1 MVDTAGKEEGSA
13 IIIKRVKKV
22 EGGHHGGAWKVAYA
36 DFVTAMM
43 AFFLLMWL
51 LNVSTD
57 EQKQAIS
64 SYFDPSNPR
73 ISDMMSG
80 AGGLMAGQSVA
91 VDGAMV
97 TNVQPINNPPVQPSR
112 PMGGRSQEGDADD
125 RSQDPGNTEFESE
138 GFYDDGDPNAVQSES
153 DDFEGMDID
162 IEDITEEDI
171 SAATQ
176 EELEQLEA
184 ELEEQL
190 EEQRFEEARQQIEDA
205 LQNNPEFIEMG
216 QHVVMDMT
224 PEGLRI
230 QIVDQE
236 GRSLFPSGS
245 AQMYDFVEDLV
256 GIVARVVEEMPN
268 QLSIR
273 GHTDATPFPPGATYT
288 NWELSADRANALR
301 KSIKAIG
308 IPEERIEN
316 IVGRADKEPLIKD
329 DPFAAQNRRISVV
342 LLKESLTREDE
353 PEEPAPAEDVETTN
367 DTADEAP
374 LTEAD
379 DALLINDDASEAV
392 STETEASEEST
403 SETTEDITIEPVVE
417 PEITPEEELE
427 PAEDPLALPENPLDA
442 EDPFALPE
450 METEVEDK
458 GEEEGPQR
466 ILFF

>member
-1 MVDTAGKEEGSA
+1 MVDTAGSEEGSG
-13 IIIKRVKKV
+13 IIIKRVKKID
-22 EGGHHGGAWKVAYA
+22 GGHHGGAWKVAYA

-57 EQKQAIS
+57 EQKEAIS

-73 ISDMMSG
+73 ISEMTSG

-91 VDGAMV
+91 VEGAMV

-112 PMGGRSQEGDADD
+112 PMGGRSKEGDADD
-125 RSQDPGNTEFESE
+125 KSQDPGNTEFESE
-138 GFYDDGDPNAVQSES
+138 GFYDDGDPNAIDDQSAEW
-153 DDFEGMDID
+153 DGMDVEL
-162 IEDITEEDI
+162 EDITEEDI
-171 SAATQ
+171 AEASQ
-176 EELEQLEA
+176 EELERIEE
-184 ELEEQL
+184 ELAEQL
-190 EEQRFEEARQQIEDA
+190 EEQRFEEARQQIEDT

-245 AQMYDFVEDLV
+245 ARMYEFVQDLV
-256 GIVARVVEEMPN
+256 GIVSKVVEEMPN

-273 GHTDATPFPPGATYT
+273 GHTDSTPYPEGADYT
-288 NWELSADRANALR
+288 NWELSTDRANALR
-301 KSIKAIG
+301 KAMKTSG
-308 IPEERIEN
+308 IPAERIEN
-316 IVGRADKEPLIKD
+316 VVGRADKEPLLPD

-342 LLKESLTREDE
+342 LLKEKLTKKEEEETEDVQAPEASEEDE
-353 PEEPAPAEDVETTN
+353 DI
-367 DTADEAP
+367 

-379 DALLINDDASEAV
+379 DELLLEDSDTAEEA
-392 STETEASEEST
+392 
-403 SETTEDITIEPVVE
+403 IE
-417 PEITPEEELE
+417 PEEEEDMEETETIELE
-427 PAEDPLALPENPLDA
+427 PVIEEEATDEEDTGPVVDPMALPDNPLDV

-450 METEVEDK
+450 MELEITPNGKENEDSGQK
-458 GEEEGPQR
+458 